1 MSQHISPSTQ
11 PHGIA
16 HMIRMWELSRSTFY
30 ALRLRRDPLAASA
43 QRGREWLVERLG
55 FRRRSR
61 VRYLLSGSQFDYTRR
76 AVQES
81 WAGTHVG
88 CSHCDDDPEAR
99 RVVRQRG
106 RRDQRQ
112 RVRGLT
118 VSLAGGLV
126 LVASGFLLMPSTR
139 WLEHGIWTAGWPDAA
154 WVLWR
159 QRLRPS

>member
-1 MSQHISPSTQ
+1 MLTTLIKPV
-11 PHGIA
+11 P
-16 HMIRMWELSRSTFY
+16 M
-30 ALRLRRDPLAASA
+30 ALGSEDGEVPRHNPF
-43 QRGREWLVERLG
+43 VVTLG
-55 FRRRSR
+55 DSDRTKLEVR
-61 VRYLLSGSQFDYTRR
+61 VRKYTSLYLLSGPQFDYTRR

-88 CSHCDDDPEAR
+88 HSHCDDDPEAR

-106 RRDQRQ
+106 RRDQR
-112 RVRGLT
+112 VRGLT

-126 LVASGFLLMPSTR
+126 LIASGFLLVPSTR